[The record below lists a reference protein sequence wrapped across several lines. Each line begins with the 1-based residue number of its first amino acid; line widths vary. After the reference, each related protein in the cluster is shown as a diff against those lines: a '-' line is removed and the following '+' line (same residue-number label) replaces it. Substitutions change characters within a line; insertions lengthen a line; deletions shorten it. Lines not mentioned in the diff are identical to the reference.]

1 MDGLIDDRTLARA
14 TLAAC
19 VDGPDPVMHAL
30 IAQARHTQDAPGGSD
45 GDAAPAVLNLLERL
59 LDGGHDGDLAGKELD
74 ALFARASHDLN
85 ATRAPSFEWF
95 HQWRSGWCQRLAAF
109 HGRPRGEVEEALTD
123 GGRQWIL
130 APGDVG
136 WPSRLDDLAL
146 RAGSAPPL
154 CLWGMGERHV
164 FATCAEPV
172 AVVGSR
178 NVDGYGW
185 SCAHGLG
192 DAMAAAG
199 HLVVSGGAMGTDAA
213 AHWGAVDRM
222 RRDGVD
228 AAGGGVGRTVA
239 VLAGG
244 VDHAGPAGNHRL
256 FDLMLANGGA
266 LVSERAPGTV
276 PLAHRFL
283 ERNRIIAA
291 LSHTIVVAQARLR
304 SGALNTA
311 LCGLEMFRD
320 VYAVPGPIDSPANAG
335 CNWAV
340 YQQKAS
346 LLPSVAELAGLV
358 HMAHR
363 AEVPAVQAVRIHVGE
378 DAGENG
384 DGGEKDSPD
393 RDGNGT
399 ATGADAMTHQLEL
412 DLRASA
418 EPPERNDA
426 DEDEANETDADVAF
440 PTSDSPSKPAMPDE
454 PVTPS
459 EPAKP
464 DARRVAVLT
473 AIRGCSRSAGSP
485 ATIDAIAERTG
496 ISPADVM
503 ATLGA
508 MELEGLVTIDAQGAI
523 RPAGPR
529 TTRPSKAHH
538 MTERPT
544 PPTTNIRRKGGEDM
558 TR

>member
-45 GDAAPAVLNLLERL
+45 GDGAPAVLNLLERL
-59 LDGGHDGDLAGKELD
+59 LDGDHDGDLAGKELD

-85 ATRAPSFEWF
+85 ATRAPSFDWF

-123 GGRQWIL
+123 GSRQWIL

-164 FATCAEPV
+164 FTTCAEPV

-222 RRDGVD
+222 RRDGAD
-228 AAGGGVGRTVA
+228 ADGGGVGRTVA
-239 VLAGG
+239 VFAGG

-256 FDLMLANGGA
+256 FDLMLAHGGA

-291 LSHTIVVAQARLR
+291 LAHTIVVAQARLR

-346 LLPSVAELAGLV
+346 LLPSVAELTGLV

-363 AEVPAVQAVRIHVGE
+363 AEVPAAHAVRVHAGGDVG
-378 DAGENG
+378 GKG
-384 DGGEKDSPD
+384 TVGKDVPD
-393 RDGNGT
+393 RDGDGT
-399 ATGADAMTHQLEL
+399 TTAADTTPSQPEL

-418 EPPERNDA
+418 PPAGGDGT
-426 DEDEANETDADVAF
+426 DETDVTDGGAVPA
-440 PTSDSPSKPAMPDE
+440 SDTPDEPAMP
-454 PVTPS
+454 S
-459 EPAKP
+459 RP
-464 DARRVAVLT
+464 DARRAAVLA
-473 AIRGCSRSAGSP
+473 AIRGCTRNAGPP
-485 ATIDAIAERTG
+485 ATVDAIAERTG
-496 ISPADVM
+496 TSPADVM

-508 MELEGLVTIDAQGAI
+508 MELEGLVSVDAHGAI
-523 RPAGPR
+523 HPTGSRTARPPR
-529 TTRPSKAHH
+529 RHTL
-538 MTERPT
+538 
-544 PPTTNIRRKGGEDM
+544 
-558 TR
+558 